1 VTPDRRRQIE
11 ELYRAARERGPSV
24 LRDADPEVRA
34 AVEKLLLDN
43 SEARIAD
50 RVAADL
56 ESTAVMPRATSPL
69 AGQTFSHYRIIE
81 KLGGGGMGVVY
92 KAEDTRLH
100 RFVALKFLDGDIAP
114 TPDSLSRFRR
124 EAQTASG
131 LNHPNI
137 CTIYDI
143 GEQDGHSYI
152 VMEFLEGA
160 TLKEY
165 IQQRLLDTPT
175 ILTIAQDIADGLD
188 AAHAA
193 DIVHRDIKPANI
205 FITKRGR
212 AKVLDFGLAKMG
224 IHPRDGAEL
233 TAILEK
239 SLTLP
244 GSVMGTAPYMS
255 PEQVRAK
262 PLDARTDLF
271 SFGSVLYEMATGKP
285 PFGGASM
292 GAIFDSILNRNP
304 PPLLRL
310 NPALPLELEH
320 IITKC
325 LEKDC
330 DLRYQHA
337 SEIRA
342 DLKRLER
349 NSGSERSPVT
359 PQPPLSQPT
368 HRRSGAW
375 KLSAPILAA
384 ALGLAG
390 AAYFYLRGTPRLTD
404 QDTIIL
410 ADFKNT
416 TDDSVFDGTLRQGL
430 AVQLQQSPFLS
441 LVSDDRIRRTLRMM
455 VQPADAR
462 LTAEVAKAVCERIGS
477 AAVLEGSIAKLGS
490 HYVLGLRAEDCRNE
504 KILDEEQVE
513 AATKEDVL
521 NALSQIASR
530 FRTRVGESLTTIRN
544 HNTPLAEATTGSL
557 EALKA
562 YSRGWEVVSSKG
574 VPDAIPFF
582 QRATQ
587 IDPDFAVAYA
597 WLGRMYADT
606 SEPTLAIV
614 NTRKAWQLRNRA
626 SDQEKFFI
634 DFSFHKVV
642 LGDLNKTRQDCELWA
657 QTYPRDGIPQSFL
670 SSSSNTAFGRYEEAL
685 QHAKKAVDLIPEHAM
700 ARINLAGDY
709 IFLNRLQEAE
719 VTFQRAAERNV
730 DIPESRI
737 LRYHVA
743 FLKGDQREMD
753 RLAALSRGS
762 SFVEDWMNYQES
774 CALAYSGRLREARR
788 MTERA
793 IEIALQ
799 AEHRERAAQYE
810 SGAAVREILV
820 GYIPESR
827 QYAMSAHK
835 SSDDRDAE
843 YGAALALGLAKDAEL
858 PQTLASDLQTRF
870 PEDTAVKFSYLPV
883 LHAVF
888 ALNQHQP
895 LKAVELLQIASPNEL
910 GWLGWA
916 SMGFVGSFYPVYVR
930 GEAFRAAGHGAE
942 AAAEFQKIL
951 DHRGVVATDPIGAL
965 ARLQQGRAFALAGD
979 HTKAKAS
986 YQDFLALW
994 KDADADI
1001 PVFKQ
1006 AKAEYA
1012 KLP

>member
-1 VTPDRRRQIE
+1 
-11 ELYRAARERGPSV
+11 
-24 LRDADPEVRA
+24 
-34 AVEKLLLDN
+34 
-43 SEARIAD
+43 
-50 RVAADL
+50 
-56 ESTAVMPRATSPL
+56 
-69 AGQTFSHYRIIE
+69 
-81 KLGGGGMGVVY
+81 
-92 KAEDTRLH
+92 
-100 RFVALKFLDGDIAP
+100 
-114 TPDSLSRFRR
+114 
-124 EAQTASG
+124 
-131 LNHPNI
+131 
-137 CTIYDI
+137 
-143 GEQDGHSYI
+143 
-152 VMEFLEGA
+152 
-160 TLKEY
+160 
-165 IQQRLLDTPT
+165 
-175 ILTIAQDIADGLD
+175 
-188 AAHAA
+188 
-193 DIVHRDIKPANI
+193 
-205 FITKRGR
+205 
-212 AKVLDFGLAKMG
+212 
-224 IHPRDGAEL
+224 
-233 TAILEK
+233 
-239 SLTLP
+239 
-244 GSVMGTAPYMS
+244 
-255 PEQVRAK
+255 
-262 PLDARTDLF
+262 
-271 SFGSVLYEMATGKP
+271 
-285 PFGGASM
+285 
-292 GAIFDSILNRNP
+292 
-304 PPLLRL
+304 
-310 NPALPLELEH
+310 
-320 IITKC
+320 
-325 LEKDC
+325 
-330 DLRYQHA
+330 
-337 SEIRA
+337 
-342 DLKRLER
+342 
-349 NSGSERSPVT
+349 
-359 PQPPLSQPT
+359 
-368 HRRSGAW
+368 
-375 KLSAPILAA
+375 
-384 ALGLAG
+384 
-390 AAYFYLRGTPRLTD
+390 
-404 QDTIIL
+404 
-410 ADFKNT
+410 
-416 TDDSVFDGTLRQGL
+416 
-430 AVQLQQSPFLS
+430 
-441 LVSDDRIRRTLRMM
+441 
-455 VQPADAR
+455 
-462 LTAEVAKAVCERIGS
+462 
-477 AAVLEGSIAKLGS
+477 
-490 HYVLGLRAEDCRNE
+490 
-504 KILDEEQVE
+504 
-513 AATKEDVL
+513 
-521 NALSQIASR
+521 
-530 FRTRVGESLTTIRN
+530 
-544 HNTPLAEATTGSL
+544 
-557 EALKA
+557 
-562 YSRGWEVVSSKG
+562 
-574 VPDAIPFF
+574 
-582 QRATQ
+582 
-587 IDPDFAVAYA
+587 
-597 WLGRMYADT
+597 
-606 SEPTLAIV
+606 
-614 NTRKAWQLRNRA
+614 
-626 SDQEKFFI
+626 
-634 DFSFHKVV
+634 
-642 LGDLNKTRQDCELWA
+642 
-657 QTYPRDGIPQSFL
+657 
-670 SSSSNTAFGRYEEAL
+670 L